1 MGNGTAWI
9 RTKDQ
14 GILLCVPFGSSLD
27 YAFAVTLARRRRVP
41 SSLYTFPLG
50 LGSALSCA
58 LLRLEFADFDT
69 IPRGV
74 SHHVAQLSP

>member
-1 MGNGTAWI
+1 

-14 GILLCVPFGSSLD
+14 GIPLCAPFGGSLD

-41 SSLYTFPLG
+41 SSLYTFPFG

-69 IPRGV
+69 IPCAV
-74 SHHVAQLSP
+74 SPRTAQLLAMSPLH